1 MFKIAICDNEDVLIG
16 ELKSNLKR
24 YADETD
30 KSFCFFIYHDGF
42 ELLEQYRPD
51 FDLIFMDIKMEHL
64 DGLKTAEEI
73 RKIDSTVGLVFLTSL
88 TQYVFKGY
96 TYGAV
101 NYLLKPVKYGILKME
116 LDRYFAA
123 YRGRDE
129 QYISFANTNGKY
141 KVLYKNLRFAETD
154 KHNVLLH
161 FDGQTQTVYKSMK
174 EISLLLCA
182 QPQFARCHQSF
193 VVNLAYIERIDGL
206 DIRLTTGEHIP
217 ISQPKRKEFMQKLT
231 EYWGDML

>member
-1 MFKIAICDNEDVLIG
+1 MYLYNIRASLDQ
-16 ELKSNLKR
+16 
-24 YADETD
+24 
-30 KSFCFFIYHDGF
+30 
-42 ELLEQYRPD
+42 LEQVPSSEGSVLVL
-51 FDLIFMDIKMEHL
+51 LI
-64 DGLKTAEEI
+64 
-73 RKIDSTVGLVFLTSL
+73 
-88 TQYVFKGY
+88 
-96 TYGAV
+96 
-101 NYLLKPVKYGILKME
+101 
-116 LDRYFAA
+116 
-123 YRGRDE
+123 
-129 QYISFANTNGKY
+129 ANTNGKY

-231 EYWGDML
+231 ESWDQTLVHLFAENLPALFPLTFVSPEVSDAFLSMAS